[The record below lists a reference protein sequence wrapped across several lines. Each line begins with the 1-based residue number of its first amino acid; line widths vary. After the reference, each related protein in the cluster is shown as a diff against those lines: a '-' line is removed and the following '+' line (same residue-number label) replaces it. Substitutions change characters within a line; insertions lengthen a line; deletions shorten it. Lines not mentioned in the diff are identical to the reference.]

1 MMEEIEIEK
10 KFLKIVKN
18 LPRFNQNIENKLY
31 RVGGCVRDSF
41 LKLPSKDI
49 DYLVTNVSFNDL
61 KSGLEKIYGDNV
73 ISTNVGDSMNVI
85 KVAIGDGEP
94 FDFAIPRKDIYGMTG
109 NHTDLNVIG
118 DPSMSVEEDLS
129 RRDCTMNAIALDIE
143 SGEYIDPFNGI
154 KDIRD
159 GLIVAVGDPDI
170 RFKEDALRILRMI
183 QFSCRFSF
191 TIEHNTWNSIK
202 KNKELLKNITGE
214 RIAKE
219 LEKAF
224 TKSYFG
230 NNYIL
235 LCLLTVSGI
244 GKLLFGSF
252 DEDNKFKSTRDIVI
266 NYMLLFSKCGEFEF
280 LNLSNEIVDSI
291 KLLRRFLSTTDW
303 FNVLYKNNRYY
314 DNLKKTLCLKYPE
327 YTNIFD
333 ILDKKVFSPNELK
346 ISSEELM
353 KLGYVG
359 EELGKIKKELCRL
372 IYEDVLNNDAEEMW
386 NYVKNLKY

>member
-1 MMEEIEIEK
+1 MEEIEIEK
-10 KFLKIVKN
+10 EFLKIVKN
-18 LPRFNQNIENKLY
+18 LPRFNQSIENKLY

-61 KSGLEKIYGDNV
+61 KSSLEEIYVDKV
-73 ISTNVGDSMNVI
+73 ISTNVGDYMNVI
-85 KVAIGDGEP
+85 KVAIGEGEP

-314 DNLKKTLCLKYPE
+314 DNLKKTVCLKYPE
-327 YTNIFD
+327 YSNIFD
-333 ILDKKVFSPNELK
+333 ILDSKVFSPNELK
-346 ISSEELM
+346 ISSEELI

-359 EELGKIKKELCRL
+359 EELGKIKKELCKL